1 MKHLTISEISLLSET
16 EKKARKITFDKA
28 RTVVLGNNET
38 GKSSLVKSIYHALG
52 AEPAKQHQRWLN
64 AEVKS
69 LLRFTVEDQEFS
81 LIRDGNLFSLFAGTG
96 RFLDSF
102 TSVTKGLGPYLSQI
116 FDFNLILPS
125 RDEGAQTPPPAFLY
139 LPYYIDQ
146 DASWQNAWSGFSRLQ
161 QFAGWKSS
169 VAEYHTG
176 IRDNYFY
183 ELQAKA
189 LDLAKELGA
198 ADQKIAGLLNVLK
211 TLDQDTRATLFDLN
225 PASFEEKLGRLLNE
239 SDSLLARENEIK
251 SELSQLNSQRALHK
265 TRLDIATRALGEI
278 SGDFK
283 FLSEL
288 ATEEIGCPTC
298 GTEYNN
304 DFAVRFAIATD
315 EDRVATFISQIR
327 GEIARLDARIS
338 EVYAKFRL
346 SHNQSAGIQ
355 RILAEKQNEVTLEM
369 IIESEGRKSARGL
382 LRTQLDSAH
391 DERNSLATAHS
402 EATDRLKDHRMKLST
417 TEEGI
422 LAEYRELLRRNLNE
436 LEVNPLS
443 ADAYDAI
450 APQIRETGSTLPRAL
465 LAYYFAIL
473 ELASKRSPATVCPI
487 VIDSP
492 NQQAQDDHSL
502 AVMLKFI
509 AERQPTGT
517 QLILS
522 VEKTMDVDL
531 GGKLIE
537 LNDKYHLLSQAEYAR
552 VKAEISELLK
562 AAAKA

>member
-1 MKHLTISEISLLSET
+1 M
-16 EKKARKITFDKA
+16 EKRARRITFDKT
-28 RTVVLGNNET
+28 RTVILGSNET

-52 AEPAKQHQRWLN
+52 AEPAKQHQRWTN
-64 AEVKS
+64 AEVKT
-69 LLRFTVEDQEFS
+69 LLKFS
-81 LIRDGNLFSLFAGTG
+81 VDEQYFMLIRDGSLFSLFTGAG

-102 TSVTKGLGPYLSQI
+102 TSVTKGLGPALSQI
-116 FDFNLILPS
+116 CDFKLILSS
-125 RDEGAQTPPPAFLY
+125 RDESAQTPPPAFLF

-161 QFAGWKSS
+161 QFAAWKPS

-183 ELQAKA
+183 ELQAHA
-189 LDLAKELGA
+189 LDLAKDVSA
-198 ADQKIAGLLNVLK
+198 AEQKIAGLLNVLK
-211 TLDQDTRATLFDLN
+211 ALDQDTRATLFDLN
-225 PASFEEKLGRLLNE
+225 PSSFEEKLGRLLKE
-239 SDSLLARENEIK
+239 SDFLLARENEIK
-251 SELSQLNSQRALHK
+251 GELSQLNSQRALHK
-265 TRLDIATRALGEI
+265 IRLDIATRALGEI

-288 ATEEIGCPTC
+288 STEEIGCPTC

-327 GEIARLDARIS
+327 GEIARLDTRIS
-338 EVYAKFRL
+338 DVYAKFRL
-346 SHNQSAGIQ
+346 SHNQALTIQ
-355 RILAEKQNEVTLEM
+355 QILAEEQNEVSLEM
-369 IIESEGRKSARGL
+369 IIESEGRKSASGL
-382 LRTQLDSAH
+382 LRTQLNSAE
-391 DERNSLATAHS
+391 DDRNTVVTKHS
-402 EATDRLKDHRMKLST
+402 EAVDRLKDHRIKLAN
-417 TEEGI
+417 TEETI
-422 LAEYRELLRRNLNE
+422 LAEYRDLLRRNLAE

-465 LAYYFAIL
+465 LAYYFTIL
-473 ELASKRSPATVCPI
+473 ELASKRSPSTVCPI

-502 AVMLKFI
+502 GIMLKFI
-509 AERQPTGT
+509 AERQPPST

-522 VEKTMDVDL
+522 VEKTMDIDL

-537 LNDKYHLLSQAEYAR
+537 LEDKYHLLSQSEYES